1 MMLLSS
7 AIQWCYSVVLSNDVT
22 QWCYSKTLLSGA
34 IQLCYSVVLSDGVTQ
49 WCYPMVLIS
58 GAIQWCYSVV
68 LSNGVTQWCYPMVL
82 LSGAIQ
88 WCHSVMLSNA
98 VTQWCYPMLLLSLLL
113 LRRVLDIH
121 CQIDSSQCFGTV
133 DTGKGW
139 KSQVCP
145 RAIGGIT
152 TCHKMRHSLS
162 LPTVT
167 YICMGELPHFHHSPT
182 TSFLHSQ
189 PIQAPPSGP
198 GLVCAA
204 GQMFIWDDP
213 SVTQWCY
220 PMVLLRGA
228 TQWPFARLVRL
239 FLLPT
244 SSPLHKEQLPFSP
257 SQHNTTTCLQSFTT

>member
-1 MMLLSS
+1 MCRDGTLKKYIQTTVKTAQNQCSWILRTFMTREVIPMLTLWKSLVQSFSS
-7 AIQWCYSVVLSNDVT
+7 SPRYP
-22 QWCYSKTLLSGA
+22 
-34 IQLCYSVVLSDGVTQ
+34 LSDWFLPV
-49 WCYPMVLIS
+49 
-58 GAIQWCYSVV
+58 
-68 LSNGVTQWCYPMVL
+68 
-82 LSGAIQ
+82 
-88 WCHSVMLSNA
+88 
-98 VTQWCYPMLLLSLLL
+98 
-113 LRRVLDIH
+113 
-121 CQIDSSQCFGTV
+121 FGTV

-213 SVTQWCY
+213 S
-220 PMVLLRGA
+220 A
-228 TQWPFARLVRL
+228 T
-239 FLLPT
+239 
-244 SSPLHKEQLPFSP
+244 PLSW
-257 SQHNTTTCLQSFTT
+257 SFTKGVPLLYPQCGTSILFWGVKCFCWVKKAVSGCKPVLGRALAMEWVSRVIFLEAAICVGGNLSAYVGRGYPRQCIQAGYWGSL